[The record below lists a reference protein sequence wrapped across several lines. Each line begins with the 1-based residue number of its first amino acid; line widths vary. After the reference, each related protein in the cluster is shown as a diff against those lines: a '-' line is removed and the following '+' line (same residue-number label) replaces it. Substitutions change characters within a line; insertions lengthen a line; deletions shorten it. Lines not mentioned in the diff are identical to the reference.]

1 MNIKFK
7 INKKNIDPYLGFNEF
22 TGKYNIKLILFK
34 NKKKIL
40 IKIITYKRTFEYIQF
55 LLYNSFKWTNKLR
68 KKITN

>member
-34 NKKKIL
+34 
-40 IKIITYKRTFEYIQF
+40 
-55 LLYNSFKWTNKLR
+55 KLE
-68 KKITN
+68 KNTDKNNNL